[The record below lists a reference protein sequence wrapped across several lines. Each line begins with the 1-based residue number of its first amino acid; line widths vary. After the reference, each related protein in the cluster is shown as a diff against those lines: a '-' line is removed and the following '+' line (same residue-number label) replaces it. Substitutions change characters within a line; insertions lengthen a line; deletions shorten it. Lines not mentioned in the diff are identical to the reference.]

1 MLLTPISHPAYRQA
15 GVEGRGV
22 AVQSQTLAPERKGE
36 GAGRQVK
43 EEMTQE
49 KLDILEEAKRVLRV
63 EAHSILDLV
72 ERIDE
77 SFSRAVELLY
87 QCKGRVVLMGMGKSG
102 LVGRKIASTFASTG
116 TPAFFLHPAEGVN
129 GDFGM
134 LAKED
139 VVIAISK
146 SGETRELL
154 EVLPLIKRYGN
165 RFITLTGNFNST
177 LAKAGDVC
185 LSIHV
190 KEEACPMGLAPTAST
205 TATLA
210 LGDALAVALMG
221 KKGFKEE
228 DFALLHPGGTL
239 GKRLLLKVEDLM
251 HIGEAFP
258 MVSEKALMK
267 DAIFEITS
275 KRLGATGVC
284 NGEGHLVGVI
294 TDGDLRRALEKF
306 SDLLHRK
313 ASEVMTR
320 NPKWIEKDALAAK
333 AVQRMEEYSITS
345 LFIFNRTGDKVP
357 VGIIHLHDLLKA
369 GVV

>member
-1 MLLTPISHPAYRQA
+1 
-15 GVEGRGV
+15 
-22 AVQSQTLAPERKGE
+22 
-36 GAGRQVK
+36 
-43 EEMTQE
+43 
-49 KLDILEEAKRVLRV
+49 LDIVKEAKRVLNV
-63 EAHSILDLV
+63 EAQSILDLI

-77 SFSRAVELLY
+77 NFSRAVELLY
-87 QCKGRVVLMGMGKSG
+87 DCRGKVVLMGMGKSG
-102 LVGRKIASTFASTG
+102 LVGRKISSTFASTG
-116 TPAFFLHPAEGVN
+116 TPSFFLHPADGLN

-134 LAKED
+134 LSKED
-139 VVIAISK
+139 VIIAISN

-165 RFITLTGNFNST
+165 RLITFTGSLTSS
-177 LAKAGDVC
+177 LAKAGDVN
-185 LSIHV
+185 LDIRV
-190 KEEACPMGLAPTAST
+190 KEEACPLNLAPTAST
-205 TATLA
+205 TATMA

-221 KKGFKEE
+221 KRDFKKE
-228 DFALLHPGGTL
+228 DFAILHPGGTL

-251 HIGEAFP
+251 HVGKAFP
-258 MVSEKALMK
+258 MVSEKTLMK

-275 KRLGATGVC
+275 KRLGVTGVC
-284 NGEGHLVGVI
+284 NPDGHLVGVI

-306 SDLLHRK
+306 SDLFNRE
-313 ASEVMTR
+313 ASEVMTK

-345 LFIFNRTGDKVP
+345 LFVFNKAGDKVP

>member
-1 MLLTPISHPAYRQA
+1 LN
-15 GVEGRGV
+15 
-22 AVQSQTLAPERKGE
+22 
-36 GAGRQVK
+36 
-43 EEMTQE
+43 
-49 KLDILEEAKRVLRV
+49 ILEEAKRVLNV
-63 EAHSILDLV
+63 EAQSILELV

-77 SFSRAVELLY
+77 NFSQAVDLLY
-87 QCKGRVVLMGMGKSG
+87 TCKGKVVLMGMGKSG
-102 LVGRKIASTFASTG
+102 LVGRKISSTFASTG
-116 TPAFFLHPAEGVN
+116 TPSFFLHPAEGLN

-139 VVIAISK
+139 VIIAISY

-165 RFITLTGNFNST
+165 RLITLTGNLNSN
-177 LAKAGDVC
+177 LAKAGDVN
-185 LSIHV
+185 LDIRV
-190 KEEACPMGLAPTAST
+190 KEEACPLGLAPTAST

-221 KKGFKEE
+221 KKNFKKE
-228 DFALLHPGGTL
+228 DFAILHPGGTL

-251 HIGEAFP
+251 HTGKAFP
-258 MVSEKALMK
+258 MVSGKTLMK
-267 DAIFEITS
+267 EAVFEITS
-275 KRLGATGVC
+275 KRLGVTGVC
-284 NGEGHLVGVI
+284 STEGHLIGVI

-306 SDLLHRK
+306 SDLFNRE
-313 ASEVMTR
+313 ASEVMTK

-345 LFIFNRTGDKVP
+345 LFVFNKTGDKVP

>member
-1 MLLTPISHPAYRQA
+1 LN
-15 GVEGRGV
+15 
-22 AVQSQTLAPERKGE
+22 
-36 GAGRQVK
+36 
-43 EEMTQE
+43 
-49 KLDILEEAKRVLRV
+49 ILEEAKRVLRV
-63 EAHSILDLV
+63 EAQSILELV

-77 SFSRAVELLY
+77 NFSQAVDLLY
-87 QCKGRVVLMGMGKSG
+87 TCKGKVVLMGMGKSG
-102 LVGRKIASTFASTG
+102 LVGRKISSTFASTG
-116 TPAFFLHPAEGVN
+116 TPSFFLHPAEGLN

-139 VVIAISK
+139 VIIAISY

-165 RFITLTGNFNST
+165 RLITFTGNLNSN
-177 LAKAGDVC
+177 LAKAGDVN
-185 LSIHV
+185 LDIRV
-190 KEEACPMGLAPTAST
+190 KEEACPLGLAPTAST

-221 KKGFKEE
+221 KKNFKKE
-228 DFALLHPGGTL
+228 DFAILHPGGIL

-251 HIGEAFP
+251 HTGKAFP
-258 MVSEKALMK
+258 MVSGKTLMK
-267 DAIFEITS
+267 EAVFEITS
-275 KRLGATGVC
+275 KRLGVTGVS
-284 NGEGHLVGVI
+284 NTEGHLVGVI

-306 SDLLHRK
+306 SDLFNRE
-313 ASEVMTR
+313 ASEVMTK
-320 NPKWIEKDALAAK
+320 NPKWIEKEALAAK

-345 LFIFNRTGDKVP
+345 LFVFNKAGDKVP

>member
-1 MLLTPISHPAYRQA
+1 
-15 GVEGRGV
+15 
-22 AVQSQTLAPERKGE
+22 
-36 GAGRQVK
+36 
-43 EEMTQE
+43 
-49 KLDILEEAKRVLRV
+49 LDVVEEAKRVLRV
-63 EAHSILDLV
+63 EAQSLLDLA
-72 ERIDE
+72 ERVGE

-87 QCKGRVVLMGMGKSG
+87 RCKGKVVLMGMGKSG

-116 TPAFFLHPAEGVN
+116 TPSFFIHPAEGLN

-139 VVIAISK
+139 LIIAISK

-165 RFITLTGNFNST
+165 RLITMTGNDAST
-177 LAKAGDVC
+177 LAKAGDVN
-185 LSIHV
+185 LNIHV
-190 KEEACPMGLAPTAST
+190 EEEACPLNLAPTAST

-210 LGDALAVALMG
+210 LGDALAIALMEKRDF
-221 KKGFKEE
+221 KKE
-228 DFALLHPGGTL
+228 DFAMLHPGGTL

-251 HIGEAFP
+251 HVGKAFP
-258 MVSEKALMK
+258 MVSEKTLMK
-267 DAIFEITS
+267 EAVFEITS
-275 KRLGATGVC
+275 KRLGVTGVC
-284 NGEGHLVGVI
+284 NTEGHLVGVI

-306 SDLLHRK
+306 ADLFNRE
-313 ASEVMTR
+313 ASEVMTK

-345 LFIFNRTGDKVP
+345 LFVFDKAGDKVP

>member
-1 MLLTPISHPAYRQA
+1 
-15 GVEGRGV
+15 
-22 AVQSQTLAPERKGE
+22 
-36 GAGRQVK
+36 
-43 EEMTQE
+43 
-49 KLDILEEAKRVLRV
+49 LDIVEEGKRVLRV
-63 EAHSILDLV
+63 EAQSLLDLAG
-72 ERIDE
+72 RIDE
-77 SFSRAVELLY
+77 NFSRAVELLY
-87 QCKGRVVLMGMGKSG
+87 HCKGKVVLMGMGKSG

-116 TPAFFLHPAEGVN
+116 TPSFFLHPAEGLN

-139 VVIAISK
+139 LIIAISN

-165 RFITLTGNFNST
+165 RLITLTGNMTST
-177 LAKAGDVC
+177 LAKSGDIN
-185 LSIHV
+185 LDIHV
-190 KEEACPMGLAPTAST
+190 KEEADPLGLAPTSST

-221 KKGFKEE
+221 KRDFKKE
-228 DFALLHPGGTL
+228 DFAILHPGGVL
-239 GKRLLLKVEDLM
+239 GKKLLLKVEDLM
-251 HIGEAFP
+251 HVGKAFP

-267 DAIFEITS
+267 DAVFEITS
-275 KRLGATGVC
+275 KRLGVTAVC
-284 NGEGHLVGVI
+284 NTEGHLVGVI
-294 TDGDLRRALEKF
+294 TDGDLRRAIEKF
-306 SDLLHRK
+306 SDLFNRK

-345 LFIFNRTGDKVP
+345 LLVFDKAGDKVP

>member
-1 MLLTPISHPAYRQA
+1 MDVL
-15 GVEGRGV
+15 
-22 AVQSQTLAPERKGE
+22 K
-36 GAGRQVK
+36 
-43 EEMTQE
+43 
-49 KLDILEEAKRVLRV
+49 EAKRVLRV
-63 EAHSILDLV
+63 EAQSLLDLA

-77 SFSRAVELLY
+77 NFSRAVEFLY
-87 QCKGRVVLMGMGKSG
+87 SCKGKVVLMGMGKSG
-102 LVGRKIASTFASTG
+102 LVGRKISSTFASTG
-116 TPAFFLHPAEGVN
+116 TPSFFLHPAEGLN

-139 VVIAISK
+139 VIIAISN

-165 RFITLTGNFNST
+165 RLIIFTGNLNSP
-177 LAKAGDVC
+177 LAKAGDVT
-185 LSIHV
+185 LDIRV
-190 KEEACPMGLAPTAST
+190 KEEACPLNLAPTAST

-210 LGDALAVALMG
+210 LGDALAIALMG
-221 KKGFKEE
+221 KRDFKKE
-228 DFALLHPGGTL
+228 DFAMLHPGGAL

-251 HIGEAFP
+251 HTGEAFP
-258 MVSEKALMK
+258 RVSEKTLMK
-267 DAIFEITS
+267 EAIFEITS
-275 KRLGATGVC
+275 KRLGVTGVC
-284 NGEGHLVGVI
+284 DTKGYLVGVV

-306 SDLLHRK
+306 NDLFDRE

-320 NPKWIEKDALAAK
+320 NPKWIEKDELAAR

-345 LFIFNRTGDKVP
+345 LFVFNRGREKVP